1 MKNSAIVAL
10 GLVLVVKYLWTTLL
24 FLYDRFAY
32 FLTRAYG
39 ANYKIAL
46 NPVMIL
52 CYHPSCLSKNR
63 RPLKLRHLFDIH
75 YYLRHLKD
83 HSDVIGNAM
92 QLRFSAIAENH
103 FSELDQIS
111 PSPYSLNPSVKLSR
125 TTVINIEMYGIDRQ
139 LSVNYVFHWK
149 DKHLLSNLI

>member
-1 MKNSAIVAL
+1 MKL
-10 GLVLVVKYLWTTLL
+10 TVVKMPKNVPFDDKNELLLREVGANLNEEFLNCSSWTDACSKILMDNITTL
-24 FLYDRFAY
+24 FLYNCFEY

-39 ANYKIAL
+39 VNYKIAL

-52 CYHPSCLSKNR
+52 SYHPSCLSKNR

-103 FSELDQIS
+103 FLSNSERDQIS
-111 PSPYSLNPSVKLSR
+111 PSP
-125 TTVINIEMYGIDRQ
+125 
-139 LSVNYVFHWK
+139 
-149 DKHLLSNLI
+149 